1 MKKAFKIFICIIIPF
16 ACIIAVLN
24 LNVTTRQ
31 GINFKVSVIKIPLY
45 LKVLDF
51 FDRHYNYKQ
60 LVHRITAGA
69 KSDEERVIRIFNWTY
84 EHIKKQPS
92 ELPVI
97 DDHVW
102 NIIVRGY
109 GKDDQSCDVFSTL
122 CNYAGFRSFYDYVPS
137 VRNSAKIILSYVSIG
152 ELWYVFDPYNGI
164 FFTNK
169 KNVYA
174 SVDDIKNGNWR
185 LEYSGP
191 EGESIPDY
199 KEFLSGIV
207 KLKQVGLCRENIQS
221 PLRRI
226 LFELQKKQR

>member
-1 MKKAFKIFICIIIPF
+1 MKKNFRIFICIIIAL
-16 ACIIAVLN
+16 ACVIAFLN
-24 LNVTTRQ
+24 FNLTTRQ
-31 GINFKVSVIKIPLY
+31 GVDYKVSVIKIPLY

-60 LVHRITAGA
+60 LVRSITEGA
-69 KSDEERVIRIFNWTY
+69 KNDDERVTRIFNWTY
-84 EHIKKQPS
+84 EHIKKQPD

-122 CNYAGFRSFYDYVPS
+122 CNYAGFRSFYDYIPLARS
-137 VRNSAKIILSYVSIG
+137 SGQMILSYVNIKG
-152 ELWYVFDPYNGI
+152 LWYVFDPYNGV
-164 FFTNK
+164 FFVNE
-169 KNVYA
+169 KNTYA
-174 SVDDIKNGNWR
+174 SIGDIKKGNWR
-185 LEYSGP
+185 LGQSDLKNEF
-191 EGESIPDY
+191 IPDY
-199 KEFLSGIV
+199 KESIASIV

-226 LFELQKKQR
+226 LFELQKKRE

>member
-1 MKKAFKIFICIIIPF
+1 MKKTFKIFICIIIPLV
-16 ACIIAVLN
+16 CIIAALN
-24 LNVTTRQ
+24 VDVTTRQ

-60 LVHRITAGA
+60 LVHRIIAGA
-69 KSDEERVIRIFNWTY
+69 KNDEERVTRIFNWTY
-84 EHIKKQPS
+84 EHIKKQPD

-109 GKDDQSCDVFSTL
+109 GKDDQSSDVFSTL
-122 CNYAGFRSFYDYVPS
+122 CNYAGFKSFYDYIPLAHS
-137 VRNSAKIILSYVSIG
+137 RAKIILSYVNIG
-152 ELWYVFDPYNGI
+152 GLWYIFDPYNGV
-164 FFTNK
+164 FFMNEKDT
-169 KNVYA
+169 YA
-174 SVDDIKNGNWR
+174 SIDDIKNGNWR
-185 LEYSGP
+185 LEYSGLAK
-191 EGESIPDY
+191 ESVPDY
-199 KEFLSGIV
+199 KESLSSIV

-226 LFELQKKQR
+226 LFELQKKRK